1 MACAQEVV
9 TWKGQLFF
17 EDKPEPEPPALPGSL
32 VAFSLNGSLQ
42 GIAYRRAPHWLSIC
56 RSPTQ
61 RVCFPA
67 SRSASTETIPTVRSV
82 CPCHNI
88 FNFMILWTVQ

>member
-1 MACAQEVV
+1 VV

-42 GIAYRRAPHWLSIC
+42 GVAYRRAPH
-56 RSPTQ
+56 
-61 RVCFPA
+61 
-67 SRSASTETIPTVRSV
+67 
-82 CPCHNI
+82 
-88 FNFMILWTVQ
+88 

>member
-1 MACAQEVV
+1 MVYMGSWDTAKFLTDLLCSVCRKLCIASAQEVV

-42 GIAYRRAPHWLSIC
+42 GVAYRRAPH
-56 RSPTQ
+56 
-61 RVCFPA
+61 
-67 SRSASTETIPTVRSV
+67 
-82 CPCHNI
+82 
-88 FNFMILWTVQ
+88 